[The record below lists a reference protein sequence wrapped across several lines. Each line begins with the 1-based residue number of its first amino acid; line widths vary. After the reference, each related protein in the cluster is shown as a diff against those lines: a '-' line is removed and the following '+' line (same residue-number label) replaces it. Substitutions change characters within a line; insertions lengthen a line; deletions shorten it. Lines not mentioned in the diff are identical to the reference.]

1 MKKTELQ
8 KRLSKIIALM
18 EMDIEERERYIKE
31 VLKKDRE
38 ITGDCAYWYMD
49 GCITAELKLLL
60 NEIECK

>member
-1 MKKTELQ
+1 MKKAELLE
-8 KRLSKIIALM
+8 RLNKIIEMM
-18 EMDIEERERYIKE
+18 ELDTKEREKYIKE

-49 GCITAELKLLL
+49 GCIAAELKLLL